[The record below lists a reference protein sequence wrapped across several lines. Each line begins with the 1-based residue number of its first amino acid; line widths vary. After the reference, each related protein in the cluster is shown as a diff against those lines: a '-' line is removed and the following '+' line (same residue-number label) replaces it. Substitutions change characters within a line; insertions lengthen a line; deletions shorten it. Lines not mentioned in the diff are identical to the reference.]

1 MTPCDG
7 LKPKRHRHFEE
18 DSLTKT
24 ETFSMKKT
32 LAILSLLLTSAL
44 YSQTK
49 LYVHPDADTYV
60 QNTKTIAILPMKVQ
74 VKLRPKELKDFTPEQ
89 IIEMGKNEALDI
101 QKGMHSW
108 FLTRKKRKT
117 LLVKVQN
124 PTRTNALL
132 KKNGIDIHSYDEY
145 LPSELGKI
153 LGVET
158 IITGTYET
166 SKPMSNGAAL
176 GLAVLTGGLFATN
189 TATMNMDFIHTSD
202 DELVVNYLKKIR
214 GSLGS
219 DAQDLINILMRK
231 VSRRVPYT
239 K

>member
-1 MTPCDG
+1 M
-7 LKPKRHRHFEE
+7 F
-18 DSLTKT
+18 
-24 ETFSMKKT
+24 
-32 LAILSLLLTSAL
+32 
-44 YSQTK
+44 SQTK

-60 QNTKTIAILPMKVQ
+60 ANTKTIAILPLKVQ

-101 QKGMHSW
+101 QKGMYTW
-108 FLTRKKRKT
+108 FLTRKKRGT
-117 LLVKVQN
+117 MLVDIQN

-132 KKNGIDIHSYDEY
+132 KKQGIDIHALEAY

-158 IITGTYET
+158 IIIGTFET
-166 SKPMSNGAAL
+166 SKPMSNAAGV
-176 GLAVLTGGLFATN
+176 GLAVLTGGLFATSS
-189 TATMNMDFIHTSD
+189 ATMNMDFMSTTD
-202 DELVVNYLKKIR
+202 DELVVNYLKNVK
-214 GSLGS
+214 GSLGT

-231 VSRRVPYT
+231 VSRRIPYT